1 MVFQSYSA
9 IFEAVIDGLAPNQ
22 ARGRT
27 LTFEV
32 TGEGNLPRISVSRP
46 TVRNKRGQPLLLFK
60 KNLVGRGESL
70 PLVLVNE
77 GTLPS
82 KVCGVTKILRAT
94 YTMKSQDLS
103 VAVFLKLYF

>member
-1 MVFQSYSA
+1 MLVIFGYPVFLLQSYSA

-32 TGEGNLPRISVSRP
+32 AGEGNLPRISVCKP

-60 KNLVGRGESL
+60 KNLVGRTESL
-70 PLVLVNE
+70 PLILQND

-82 KVCGVTKILRAT
+82 KVSGK
-94 YTMKSQDLS
+94 
-103 VAVFLKLYF
+103 

>member
-1 MVFQSYSA
+1 M
-9 IFEAVIDGLAPNQ
+9 IDGLAPNQ

-32 TGEGNLPRISVSRP
+32 AGEGNLPRISINKP

-60 KNLVGRGESL
+60 KNLVGRPESL
-70 PLVLVNE
+70 PLILQND

-82 KVCGVTKILRAT
+82 KVGI
-94 YTMKSQDLS
+94 
-103 VAVFLKLYF
+103 